1 MRQSLLLFAR
11 ANRRHLAEMVLAS
24 VLINLLMLGMPLFSM
39 LVYDKAIGNQVH
51 DTLWAL
57 AIGVGLLLALELVM
71 RAARVYLVEH
81 AGARWDT
88 FLDERLMRGVLAAPL
103 TRTLAPADLISKVR
117 ELSGTRDALSAQ
129 SLLAVADLPFV
140 LLFAGVLAW
149 VGGWLVWLP
158 LGMGALLLVS
168 GVLLQRATEQRHREA
183 NRAMRHKIS
192 TLMDVLAARE
202 SLFGR
207 PLAQSAQTTFRQHS
221 QAGASASARGRWWA
235 QLYQQTVPVL
245 ISATAVA
252 VMVAGV
258 YRVEA
263 LALSVGGL
271 ISVNMISLR
280 LMSLLCTVAPLA
292 SRWREF
298 SHALAALGETV
309 DLKTNAA
316 ASALPAV
323 DTSALAQEGLR
334 LDGLRFAYPSRPG
347 AQAQAQ
353 AHAVLDGVTVDLK
366 PGQIVALVGSSGA
379 GKSTLLKVLAGQLP
393 HTEGTLVF
401 GAHVVADD
409 AARGWVC
416 KQVNHKPQDPCFLA
430 GTVAEVVAAGEPTGT
445 EASLATAL
453 RSAGLGPAMDRGEIG
468 LNTPVGTN
476 GVGLSGGQ
484 RQSLALASVF
494 HGQHPV
500 VLLDEPTLGLDR
512 VAQDRVLDALVQLRA
527 GRCVVIATHAADVI
541 KRADRVLVLDRGR
554 IVADGPPD
562 RLLAA
567 HTPNTSAS
575 ASAIARAAAPRPAQ
589 VANGTPLPTATVTRV
604 HAAPAPLNQPQ
615 PAGAV

>member
-1 MRQSLLLFAR
+1 MRQSLLLFVR

-57 AIGVGLLLALELVM
+57 AIGMGLLLSLELVM

-103 TRTLAPADLISKVR
+103 TRTLAPADLISKMR

-158 LGMGALLLVS
+158 LGMGAVLLAS

-183 NRAMRHKIS
+183 NRAMRHKVS

-207 PLAQSAQTTFRQHS
+207 PLAQSAATTFRQHS
-221 QAGASASARGRWWA
+221 QAGASASARGRWWS
-235 QLYQQTVPVL
+235 QVYQQTVPVL

-258 YRVEA
+258 YQVEA

-298 SHALAALGETV
+298 SHALAALGDTV
-309 DLKTNAA
+309 DLKAA
-316 ASALPAV
+316 ASSQALPAI
-323 DTSALAQEGLR
+323 DATALATEGLR
-334 LDGLRFAYPSRPG
+334 LDGLRFAYPARPG
-347 AQAQAQ
+347 VQAQ
-353 AHAVLDGVTVDLK
+353 AVLDGVTVDLK

-393 HTEGTLVF
+393 HTEGSLVF

-409 AARGWVC
+409 AARNWMC
-416 KQVNHKPQDPCFLA
+416 RQVNHKPQDSCFLA
-430 GTVAEVVAAGEPTGT
+430 GTVAEVVAAGDRHGS
-445 EASLATAL
+445 EASLAAAL
-453 RSAGLGPAMDRGEIG
+453 RSAGLGPALDRGELG
-468 LNTPVGTN
+468 LNTAVGTN
-476 GVGLSGGQ
+476 GAGLSGGQ

-494 HGQHPV
+494 YGNASV

-512 VAQDRVLDALVQLRA
+512 VAQDRVLDALGLLRP

-567 HTPNTSAS
+567 HTPSGKTDARPQAS
-575 ASAIARAAAPRPAQ
+575 RQPQ
-589 VANGTPLPTATVTRV
+589 VANGATVGATTATVTRV
-604 HAAPAPLNQPQ
+604 HTTPTTATPATPQ
-615 PAGAV
+615 PVGAV